1 MSNDFTLP
9 DRNHCVLLTID
20 VQRDTTLKNAPLEI
34 EGTLEAV
41 PFIQKLVQAF
51 RDNQSPIIHVV
62 RLYRQD
68 GSNVD
73 LCRRFIVENGSQM
86 VAPGS
91 DGSELMT
98 ELKPNYRIQLDSDL
112 LLSGQLQKIGNL
124 EWIMYKPRWGAFYNT
139 PLEKHLRLIDANT
152 VVICGCNFPNCPR
165 TTVYEAS
172 ERDFKIVYVK
182 DATSANY
189 NRGLSELENI
199 GVRVMDTIQ
208 CIEWL
213 EPKMQNTTAR
223 IDTVE

>member
-1 MSNDFTLP
+1 
-9 DRNHCVLLTID
+9 
-20 VQRDTTLKNAPLEI
+20 
-34 EGTLEAV
+34 
-41 PFIQKLVQAF
+41 
-51 RDNQSPIIHVV
+51 
-62 RLYRQD
+62 
-68 GSNVD
+68 
-73 LCRRFIVENGSQM
+73 M

-91 DGSELMT
+91 DGSELVT

-139 PLEKHLRLIDANT
+139 PLEKHLRLIDAST

-172 ERDFKIVYVK
+172 ERDFRIVYVK

-189 NRGLSELENI
+189 ERGLSELENI

>member
-20 VQRDTTLKNAPLEI
+20 VQRDTTLKYAPLEI

-51 RDNQSPIIHVV
+51 RNNQSPIIHVV

-68 GSNVD
+68 SSNVD
-73 LCRRFIVENGSQM
+73 LCRRFNVENGSQM

-91 DGSELMT
+91 NGSELMK
-98 ELKPNYRIQLDSDL
+98 ELKPNYRIKLDSDL

-124 EWIMYKPRWGAFYNT
+124 EWIMCKPRWGAFYNT
-139 PLEKHLRLIDANT
+139 PLEKHLRLIDTNT

-172 ERDFKIVYVK
+172 ERDFRIVYVK
-182 DATSANY
+182 DATSAN
-189 NRGLSELENI
+189 
-199 GVRVMDTIQ
+199 
-208 CIEWL
+208 
-213 EPKMQNTTAR
+213 
-223 IDTVE
+223 